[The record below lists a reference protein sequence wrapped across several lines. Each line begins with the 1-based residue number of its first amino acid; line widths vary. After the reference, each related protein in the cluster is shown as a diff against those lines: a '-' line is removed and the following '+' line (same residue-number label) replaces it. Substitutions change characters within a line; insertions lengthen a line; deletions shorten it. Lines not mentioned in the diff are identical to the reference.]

1 MKNKFI
7 STTTV
12 VFGLI
17 FTGCEDPRLRFET
30 VSNYVGGVVIDKKI
44 DFSGNYIHHQERND
58 TAYYLT
64 IKYRP
69 VKIGRWCVKKIRV
82 KKFEFNYVKEGDTI
96 K

>member
-7 STTTV
+7 IVTTV

-17 FTGCEDPRLRFET
+17 FTGCENPRFET

-44 DFSGNYIHHQERND
+44 DFSGNYEHHQERND
-58 TAYYLT
+58 TVYYLT

-69 VKIGRWCVKKIRV
+69 IKIRRWCVKEIRV